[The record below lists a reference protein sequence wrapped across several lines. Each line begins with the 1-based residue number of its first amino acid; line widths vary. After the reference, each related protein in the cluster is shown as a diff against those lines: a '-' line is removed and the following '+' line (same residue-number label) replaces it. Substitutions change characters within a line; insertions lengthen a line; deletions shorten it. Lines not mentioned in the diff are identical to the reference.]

1 MMFEC
6 IKRIFGRPAHD
17 CLSSANKPKVVEVIL
32 KFAKLYDGV
41 DLSNDQVLRTHF
53 DDFVRLDFLQFGQ
66 RSNLHEETIKPA
78 TRILIEFTMPAAL
91 PRRFSP
97 PYRPPILLS

>member
-1 MMFEC
+1 MFEC
-6 IKRIFGRPAHD
+6 IKRIFGRPLHD

-41 DLSNDQVLRTHF
+41 DLSDDQILRTHF

-66 RSNLHEETIKPA
+66 RSKLHPQTIET
-78 TRILIEFTMPAAL
+78 LIEGYNMT
-91 PRRFSP
+91 P
-97 PYRPPILLS
+97 PNFQCPSDEVIQKCIKAVEF